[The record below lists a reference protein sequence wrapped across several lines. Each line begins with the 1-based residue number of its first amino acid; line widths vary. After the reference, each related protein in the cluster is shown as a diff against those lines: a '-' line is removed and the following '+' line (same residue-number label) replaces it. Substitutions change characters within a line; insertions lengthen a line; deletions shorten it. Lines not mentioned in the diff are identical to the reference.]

1 MVYLPLWHLRFKK
14 LKGKKGNDRK
24 LKRIRLER
32 FNSGFSQEFVANKL
46 NISQSFYARIESG
59 KNRLTVDFLIK
70 LAEIF
75 EIQPEDFFK

>member
-1 MVYLPLWHLRFKK
+1 MTEKV
-14 LKGKKGNDRK
+14 

-32 FNSGFSQEFVANKL
+32 FTSGFSQEFVANKL